1 MEITNTIHDIIMGQ
15 VDDRLEPARVLAEK
29 TKESLQARESALRGE
44 LREKMRELAK
54 EADRKFRA
62 WVARRKDGKGIRL
75 TRAEW
80 NVRPDEC
87 VFNFRDPDRFAL
99 PFSSSK
105 PGDAFGWF
113 RREVLQRALRVA
125 SENPPRTAYAAV
137 DEYLLGL
144 DPVAELKKRLAEARE
159 VSA

>member
-15 VDDRLEPARVLAEK
+15 VDDRLEPARVLADKEK
-29 TKESLQARESALRGE
+29 EALEHAEVVLRNE

-62 WVARRKDGKGIRL
+62 WVAKRKDGKEIKV
-75 TRAEW
+75 RAYY
-80 NVRPDEC
+80 NDDTDAS
-87 VFNFRDPDRFAL
+87 VFDFSTPDRFKL
-99 PFSSSK
+99 PFDSCR
-105 PGDAFGWF
+105 PGDEFGGF
-113 RREVLQRALRVA
+113 RREVLQRALRIA

-144 DPVAELKKRLAEARE
+144 DPVAELKKRLAEGSRK
-159 VSA
+159 

>member
-15 VDDRLEPARVLAEK
+15 VDDRLEPARALADKEK
-29 TKESLQARESALRGE
+29 EALRVRENALRGE

-80 NVRPDEC
+80 DEQPDEC
-87 VFNFRDPDRFAL
+87 VFSFRDPDRFAL

-113 RREVLQRALRVA
+113 RREVLQRALRIA

-137 DEYLLGL
+137 DEYLAGI
-144 DPVAELKKRLAEARE
+144 DPVKELKRRMEGGGK
-159 VSA
+159 

>member
-15 VDDRLEPARVLAEK
+15 VDDRLEPARVLADKEK
-29 TKESLQARESALRGE
+29 EALRVRESALRGE

-62 WVARRKDGKGIRL
+62 WVAKRKDGKGIRL

-80 NVRPDEC
+80 DERPDEC
-87 VFNFRDPDRFAL
+87 MFNFRDPDRFAL

-105 PGDAFGWF
+105 PGDAFGCF

-137 DEYLLGL
+137 DEYLAGI
-144 DPVAELKKRLAEARE
+144 DPVKELKKRLAEGGE
-159 VSA
+159 K